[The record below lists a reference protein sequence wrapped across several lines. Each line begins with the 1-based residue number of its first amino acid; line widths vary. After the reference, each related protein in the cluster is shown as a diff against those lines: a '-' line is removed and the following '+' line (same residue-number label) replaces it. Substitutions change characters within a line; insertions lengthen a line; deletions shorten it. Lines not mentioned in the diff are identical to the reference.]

1 MADIQEITVGN
12 QTFEFPASMSEDEMQ
27 RLINLELQKPNTNQA
42 SETQN
47 NLVPTGL
54 NTQINNTVD
63 QTQNMLWGHWYCY
76 RRCRCCYSRKYRTT
90 GFYS

>member
-12 QTFEFPASMSEDEMQ
+12 QTFEFPTSMSEDEMQ

-42 SETQN
+42 SEAQN

-54 NTQINNTVD
+54 YVFLIIT
-63 QTQNMLWGHWYCY
+63 
-76 RRCRCCYSRKYRTT
+76 
-90 GFYS
+90 F

>member
-12 QTFEFPASMSEDEMQ
+12 QTFEFPTSMSEDEMQ

-54 NTQINNTVD
+54 NTQINN
-63 QTQNMLWGHWYCY
+63 N
-76 RRCRCCYSRKYRTT
+76 
-90 GFYS
+90 